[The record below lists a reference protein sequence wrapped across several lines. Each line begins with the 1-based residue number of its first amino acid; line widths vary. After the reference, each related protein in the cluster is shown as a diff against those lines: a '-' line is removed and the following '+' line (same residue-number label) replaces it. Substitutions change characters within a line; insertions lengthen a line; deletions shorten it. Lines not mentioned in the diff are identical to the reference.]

1 MALCAYIYACLKILP
16 TVEVCGGGSG
26 MKTASWERNLNVML
40 NTFKNIIQMPE
51 KFSFTNLGLL
61 GISSKKIYI
70 SCFMESMAEMQM

>member
-1 MALCAYIYACLKILP
+1 
-16 TVEVCGGGSG
+16 

-61 GISSKKIYI
+61 GISGKKIYI